1 MCDMEEKTALVI
13 EDHSEHYKR
22 YAALLSGMGLR
33 VGRSKGSELLKSF
46 GAGAEYVFGDADSL
60 EKALRQIGENLPS
73 FKAASRK
80 MAEENFDAVKIY
92 DEYVRFASAYV

>member
-13 EDHSEHYKR
+13 EDHSEHYK
-22 YAALLSGMGLR
+22 
-33 VGRSKGSELLKSF
+33 
-46 GAGAEYVFGDADSL
+46 
-60 EKALRQIGENLPS
+60 IGENLPS